1 MRPVVLSMTSTCA
14 RLIALG
20 ATALLAAGCGARAGS
35 TAAAPVTTPEASL
48 PDDGG
53 LVLRVAY
60 TGGFVAPQ
68 SAYADLPLVSVYADG
83 RVFTQGPVA
92 AIYPGPALPNVQV
105 SEIEPARVEELV
117 QHALDAGV
125 GRPVDFGIPSV
136 ADAPDTVFT
145 VVTDDGTLTS
155 DVPALQDGRP
165 TEGGKSVLTDEQI
178 AARTDLQ
185 GLLDE
190 LTGLSA
196 TGSTA
201 YRPEAIAA
209 VVSTNFPPE
218 ASPDDVATWPGPPL
232 PGDELSTGIDLFCV
246 IARGNAAAAVL
257 EAAGQAT
264 TATVWTNPDGGR
276 WAVSLRPLL
285 PDESSCADLDRS

>member
-1 MRPVVLSMTSTCA
+1 M
-14 RLIALG
+14 
-20 ATALLAAGCGARAGS
+20 LAAGCAAQAGS
-35 TAAAPVTTPEASL
+35 TGAAPVTTPEASL

-53 LVLRVAY
+53 LVLQVAY
-60 TGGFVAPQ
+60 TGGFVPPQ
-68 SAYADLPLVSVYADG
+68 AAYADLPLVSVYADG
-83 RVFTQGPVA
+83 RVFTEGPVA
-92 AIYPGPALPNVQV
+92 AIYPGPALPNLQV
-105 SEIEPARVEELV
+105 SQIQPARVEELV

-125 GRPVDFGIPSV
+125 GQPVDVGIPSV
-136 ADAPDTVFT
+136 ADAPDTRFT

-155 DVPALQDGRP
+155 DVPALQEGRP
-165 TEGGKSVLTDEQI
+165 TEDGKSVLTDEQI

-196 TGSTA
+196 QGSTA
-201 YRPEAIAA
+201 YRPTAIAA

-232 PGDELSTGIDLFCV
+232 PGDELSTGTDLYCV
-246 IARGNAAAAVL
+246 TARGKAADAVL
-257 EAAGQAT
+257 EAAGRAT
-264 TATVWTNPDGGR
+264 TGTVWTNPDGGR

-285 PDESSCADLDRS
+285 PDENSCTDLDRT